1 MVTSN
6 KRFETKIVNL
16 EHLKDFHFSIPTY
29 QRPFVW
35 GDEQLKK
42 LLDDF
47 CKTFTSGKHQ
57 EYFIGTFLTKENGF
71 DAELIDGQQRF
82 TTMWLI
88 SFVINKH
95 EPNSKITN
103 FLKINNKLRLS
114 FDIREEVTDYFKFL
128 LDDEIILNKKFD
140 EESITNYPYLK
151 NIANGLTFIEGY
163 IKQLQGNNINIE
175 EFGNY
180 IYEKIFLIKNTTPND
195 TDLNKLFSII
205 NSAGVQ
211 LEQTDIVKANLL
223 SLIDE
228 KVTFGKI
235 WEACENMNNF
245 FERNVRAS
253 FPLTDFNAIDLT
265 KCISFDPSIFK
276 YEYTYST
283 NSSVNEFSIDGVN
296 ITQISPYNE
305 PAFQNMREDRFGD
318 SEELFCRSIINF
330 GQLLLH
336 TYRLHI
342 KNEGLPDFEGT
353 FHINR
358 LIEVFKTLESRND
371 EEEIKRFFLLL
382 WEVRFLF
389 DKYIVKWITD
399 VDNKSETLELVNFNK
414 NEKTYYSRSKYGK
427 HSMLMLQS
435 VLYFTG
441 DYLRQFWL
449 TSYLGY
455 LIVNHNDFAA
465 THNDLLLK
473 LEMID
478 NSLSTNKSMTDKEA
492 SLLLI
497 ENSIN
502 GVFNLNSYLSE
513 SNGTKFQHYW
523 FQKLEYILWK
533 NWDEIRTPEFENF
546 RIMSRNSVEHIYP
559 QNPENLI
566 KNPPLGDENL
576 DSFGNLVLLSV
587 AQNSEYSRK
596 SFEEKRGFFK
606 DKNTYDTLKSYY
618 IFTKNQNWG
627 VDEIIKHRD
636 LMIEKLVNHYN
647 NI

>member
-1 MVTSN
+1 MIT
-6 KRFETKIVNL
+6 KQERFDTTIVNL
-16 EHLKDFHFSIPTY
+16 EKLRDFHFSIPTY
-29 QRPFVW
+29 QRPYVW

-47 CKTFTSGKHQ
+47 YKMFALGKEQ
-57 EYFIGTFLTKENGF
+57 EYFIGTFLTKEKGF

-88 SFVINKH
+88 SFVINKLA
-95 EPNSKITN
+95 PQSRISN
-103 FLKINNKLRLS
+103 FLKTNSKLRLS
-114 FDIREEVTDYFKFL
+114 FDIREEVTLYFEFL
-128 LDDEIILNKKFD
+128 LNEKTTIDKKFD
-140 EESITNYPYLK
+140 EESLKNYPYLK
-151 NIANGLTFIEGY
+151 NIANGLTYIESF
-163 IKQLQGNNINIE
+163 IKQLEGQNVNVE

-180 IYEKIFLIKNTTPND
+180 IYEKVFMIKNTTPNN
-195 TDLNKLFSII
+195 TDLNKLFSTI

-223 SLIDE
+223 SLIDD

-245 FERNVRAS
+245 FERNVRVS
-253 FPLTDFNAIDLT
+253 FPSTNFNSIDLT
-265 KCISFDPSIFK
+265 KYIDFDPMVFRF
-276 YEYTYST
+276 EQDD
-283 NSSVNEFSIDGVN
+283 NNESSVDDFSIDDVDLA
-296 ITQISPYNE
+296 QIPNYNE
-305 PAFQNMREDRFGD
+305 PIHKNEKENRD
-318 SEELFCRSIINF
+318 SEEIFCRSIINF

-336 TYRLHI
+336 TYRLHL
-342 KNEGLPDFEGT
+342 KEEGLPDFEGT

-358 LIEVFKTLESRND
+358 LIEIFKSIEKRND
-371 EEEIKRFFLLL
+371 KEEIKRFIMLL
-382 WEVRFLF
+382 WKVRFLF

-399 VDNKSETLELVNFNK
+399 VDTKSETLELVNYNK
-414 NEKTYYSRSKYGK
+414 NEKSYYSRSKYAK
-427 HSMLMLQS
+427 HSMMMLQS

-455 LIVNHNDFAA
+455 LTYNHLDKEANYI
-465 THNDLLLK
+465 DLLNK
-473 LEMID
+473 LENID
-478 NSLSTNKSMTDKEA
+478 NSLSLNNSLTDKEA

-497 ENSIN
+497 DNSISED
-502 GVFNLNSYLSE
+502 FDIKKYLRE

-533 NWDEIRTPEFENF
+533 NWYETKTQEFENF

-559 QNPENLI
+559 QNPENTI
-566 KNPPLGDENL
+566 KNPPLGDGFL
-576 DSFGNLVLLSV
+576 HSFGNLVLLSV

-596 SFEEKRGFFK
+596 SFDEKRGYFK

-618 IFTKNQNWG
+618 IFTKNEKWG
-627 VDEIIKHRD
+627 IEQINIHRD
-636 LMIEKLVNHYN
+636 LMIEIIRNHYN
-647 NI
+647 LL